1 MAAPTLAR
9 TRAEWAACAASSG
22 GRLWTS
28 AARVIFLY
36 WMMTQ
41 ERTPL
46 PLHGRT
52 ALVTGAARRVGAEIV
67 RHLHAAGANVVIH
80 CHRSRVEAAALA
92 ASLESER
99 AHSTLV
105 TTCDLLDTAALP
117 GLVEATVARFGSLD
131 VLVNNASTFY
141 PTPFG
146 SITPAQ
152 WTDLSGTNL
161 QAPLFLAQAAA
172 PALRRAHG
180 LIVNI
185 VDIHGQRPLRNFLVY
200 SAAKAGLIMLTR
212 ALARELAPE
221 VRVNAVA
228 PGPSCGEGRLTA
240 AEERRRQR
248 TLLKRAGEPA
258 DIAGQCAG
266 AEAPMSPAV
275 LAVDGGRS
283 VGW

>member
-1 MAAPTLAR
+1 
-9 TRAEWAACAASSG
+9 
-22 GRLWTS
+22 
-28 AARVIFLY
+28 
-36 WMMTQ
+36 MMTQ

-80 CHRSRVEAAALA
+80 CHRSRTEAAAAA

-172 PALRRAHG
+172 PALRRARG

-185 VDIHGQRPLRNFLVY
+185 VDIHGQRPLRNYLVY

-212 ALARELAPE
+212 ALARELAPQ

-228 PGPSCGEGRLTA
+228 PGPVLWPESGLDAQQMNDIVE
-240 AEERRRQR
+240 R

-258 DIAGQCAG
+258 DVARAVRFFA
-266 AEAPMSPAV
+266 AEAPYVTGQV

>member
-1 MAAPTLAR
+1 
-9 TRAEWAACAASSG
+9 
-22 GRLWTS
+22 
-28 AARVIFLY
+28 
-36 WMMTQ
+36 MMTQ

-46 PLHGRT
+46 PLLGRT

-80 CHRSRVEAAALA
+80 CHRSHTEAAALA
-92 ASLESER
+92 AGLESAR
-99 AHSTLV
+99 TRSTLV
-105 TTCDLLDTAALP
+105 TNCDLLDFAALP
-117 GLVEATVARFGSLD
+117 GIVSAATERFGGLD

-146 SITPAQ
+146 TITPAQ

-172 PALRRAHG
+172 PALRRARG
-180 LIVNI
+180 IIVNI
-185 VDIHGQRPLRNFLVY
+185 VDIHGQRPLRNYLAY

-228 PGPSCGEGRLTA
+228 PGPVLWPESGLDAQQMDDIVEH
-240 AEERRRQR
+240 

-258 DIAGQCAG
+258 DIARAVRFFA
-266 AEAPMSPAV
+266 AEAPYVTGQV

>member
-1 MAAPTLAR
+1 
-9 TRAEWAACAASSG
+9 
-22 GRLWTS
+22 
-28 AARVIFLY
+28 
-36 WMMTQ
+36 MMTQ

-80 CHRSRVEAAALA
+80 CHRSRTQAEALA
-92 ASLESER
+92 AGLENER

-117 GLVEATVARFGSLD
+117 GIVQATTARFGGLD

-152 WTDLSGTNL
+152 WADLSGTNL

-172 PALRRAHG
+172 PALRRARG

-185 VDIHGQRPLRNFLVY
+185 VDIHGLRPLRNYLVY

-212 ALARELAPE
+212 ALARELAPQ

-228 PGPSCGEGRLTA
+228 PGPVLWPEERAGCAADERHHRAHA
-240 AEERRRQR
+240 AEARRRAGR
-248 TLLKRAGEPA
+248 HRAGGALLRRRGALCHRPG
-258 DIAGQCAG
+258 AGR
-266 AEAPMSPAV
+266 
-275 LAVDGGRS
+275 GRRAQRRL
-283 VGW
+283 VTQGPFDAARARFTPR

>member
-1 MAAPTLAR
+1 
-9 TRAEWAACAASSG
+9 
-22 GRLWTS
+22 
-28 AARVIFLY
+28 
-36 WMMTQ
+36 MMTQ

-46 PLHGRT
+46 PLQGRT

-80 CHRSRVEAAALA
+80 CHRSRTQADALA
-92 ASLESER
+92 AGLENER

-117 GLVEATVARFGSLD
+117 GIVQATTARFGGLD

-152 WTDLSGTNL
+152 WADLSGTNL

-172 PALRRAHG
+172 PALRRARG

-185 VDIHGQRPLRNFLVY
+185 VDIHGQRPLRNYLVY

-212 ALARELAPE
+212 ALARELAPQ

-228 PGPSCGEGRLTA
+228 PGPVLWPESGLDAQQMSDIVE
-240 AEERRRQR
+240 R

-258 DIAGQCAG
+258 DIARAVRFFA
-266 AEAPMSPAV
+266 AEAPYITGQV